1 MIASILIAIVA
12 VYSSDWTSKPRQQAC
27 KDGGGTKLMPLPY
40 FVIAERLTE
49 RKAGER
55 SKLKAEISSL
65 KEQ

>member
-1 MIASILIAIVA
+1 MAI
-12 VYSSDWTSKPRQQAC
+12 YSSDWTSKPRQQAS
-27 KDGGGTKLMPLPY
+27 KTGGNTNLMPLPY
-40 FVIAERLTE
+40 FVIADRLTE